1 MNRPIIRT
9 ISLLALLGGA
19 AIVTTPSRAA
29 AQVGAIMPEAPLEAN
44 RAQVRDAL
52 LVLRDS
58 LHAIEG
64 ANARM
69 RRDFRSTSPAAL
81 AGRARS
87 IADACSRAE
96 RNVPAARKAV
106 EDTRADTRFEREER
120 AALLKSLDG
129 LAGTLG
135 ACRTDFIAMGDKG
148 GEQVRG
154 YGNRRAESLHA
165 ELRRYGRSVAGFF
178 STYKIE
184 VRPIGAGKNPL
195 AS

>member
-1 MNRPIIRT
+1 MNRSIR
-9 ISLLALLGGA
+9 IALFVALGGA
-19 AIVTTPSRAA
+19 AITATPDRVA
-29 AQVGAIMPEAPLEAN
+29 AQMGAIVPEAPLDAN

-58 LHAIEG
+58 LHVIVG
-64 ANARM
+64 ANARLQ
-69 RRDFRSTSPAAL
+69 RDFRGTSAAAL

-87 IADACSRAE
+87 IAEACATAE

-106 EDTRADTRFEREER
+106 EETRADTRFEREER
-120 AALLKSLDG
+120 GALLKSLDG
-129 LAGTLG
+129 LAGALG
-135 ACRTDFIAMGDKG
+135 SCRADFKAMGDKG

-154 YGNRRAESLHA
+154 YGNRRAEALRT
-165 ELRRYGRSVAGFF
+165 ELRRYDRSVAGFF
-178 STYKIE
+178 ATYKID